1 MLAPPERED
10 FPRRGGAS
18 LRFEPALFRV
28 ARTSAQRGLLLHHK
42 QDRDL
47 PPACKL
53 FQNPDVMI
61 VICVQIAVTASASN
75 ALQGINHNEFC
86 VRMLCQ
92 ELLDL
97 LLQPALERVG
107 HDRKVQRRWRVLGQI
122 KESRLDALERIFEA
136 EVQNFALRRCEIPE
150 RLPLRNAQAKPQSQP
165 RLADFRRT
173 REDVQALWNKLI
185 CQKMRWFI
193 CSVLRIFCC
202 DGFQFGHFF
211 TSFRFYLL

>member
-10 FPRRGGAS
+10 FSRRGGAS

-97 LLQPALERVG
+97 LFQPVLECVR
-107 HDRKVQRRWRVLGQI
+107 HNCKMQHWRCIFRQV
-122 KESRLDALERIFEA
+122 KESRLDTLERIFEA
-136 EVQNFALRRCEIPE
+136 EIQNLALCHCKIPE

-165 RLADFRRT
+165 RLADFRCT

-185 CQKMRWFI
+185 YQKVRRFV
-193 CSVLRIFCC
+193 CPVLQIFRC

>member
-47 PPACKL
+47 PPVCKL

-61 VICVQIAVTASASN
+61 VICVQIAVAASASN

-92 ELLDL
+92 NC
-97 LLQPALERVG
+97 
-107 HDRKVQRRWRVLGQI
+107 
-122 KESRLDALERIFEA
+122 S
-136 EVQNFALRRCEIPE
+136 
-150 RLPLRNAQAKPQSQP
+150 
-165 RLADFRRT
+165 
-173 REDVQALWNKLI
+173 I
-185 CQKMRWFI
+185 C
-193 CSVLRIFCC
+193 
-202 DGFQFGHFF
+202 
-211 TSFRFYLL
+211 